1 VERHGIAAGGNMHN
15 LGEAELAREM
25 DSYRA
30 AGSRWVR
37 IDVNWSL
44 IQRGGPTS
52 YEWEPFD
59 RVVRA
64 ATSRGLRVL
73 AGVLYTPAW
82 ARPGTPDAA
91 YPPADLATYANFC
104 RAAVAHYAPLGVK
117 HWEIWNEPN
126 IPFWKPE
133 PDPARYAQMLKLA
146 YPAIKQAD
154 PQAFVISAGLS
165 PYGGYGNTAP
175 GLMNP
180 VTFLERMYA
189 AGAAGSFDALGWH
202 PYNFGGLFFHPM
214 SAWSQLSETQ
224 PSARSLMVAAGD
236 GAKQI
241 WGTEFGAPT
250 GGDGGISESAQA
262 DMVREGYARW
272 KGWGWAGPLMWYS
285 LRDAGTNTADREHNF
300 GLVRRDF
307 SAKPSFAAYQ
317 AASAG

>member
-1 VERHGIAAGGNMHN
+1 
-15 LGEAELAREM
+15 M
-25 DSYRA
+25 DSYRV

-73 AGVLYTPAW
+73 AGVLYTPEW
-82 ARPGTPDAA
+82 ARPGTPDSA
-91 YPPADLATYANFC
+91 YPPADLATYATFC
-104 RAAVAHYAPLGVK
+104 RAAAAHYAPLGVK

-126 IPFWKPE
+126 ISFWKPE
-133 PDPARYAQMLKLA
+133 PDPARYAQMLRLA

-180 VTFLERMYA
+180 LTFLERMYA

-224 PSARSLMVAAGD
+224 PSARSLMTANGD

-250 GGDGGISESAQA
+250 GGDGAISEAAQA
-262 DMVREGYARW
+262 DMVREGYSRW
-272 KGWGWAGPLMWYS
+272 RGWGWAGPLMWYS
-285 LRDAGTNTADREHNF
+285 LRDAGTNPADREDNF

-307 SAKPSFAAYQ
+307 SAKPSFTAYQ
-317 AASAG
+317 AAAAS